1 MTYFDLQAS
10 GHWFDPSCA
19 HRHKHAAWT
28 IPVPVGRLRD
38 ATGTMAPR
46 PPHGSQPF
54 TGARSPA
61 AADPETVSDEE
72 T

>member
-1 MTYFDLQAS
+1 MAG
-10 GHWFDPSCA
+10 GHYVD
-19 HRHKHAAWT
+19 
-28 IPVPVGRLRD
+28 PVGGAVGDECGTEIAAGWRPVIRYPGAP

-46 PPHGSQPF
+46 PPHGAQLL

-61 AADPETVSDEE
+61 AADLETASDEE